1 MKHLITLLILI
12 AFCAEISAQ
21 EAVDTTNWKALYTA
35 AKGRIA
41 KTDYFTAMNYLQKAL
56 QLHESD
62 TLKRELAV
70 CYYNRGY
77 YYECGKICRSI
88 LYPDSLESDMVLLTK
103 SLKKTEEFLDMM
115 SYQKIIFKKN
125 PLNQANTIGLA
136 QSYLDFSRP
145 DLAVECLDE
154 YCQLDSTNLSINT
167 MKARALFAGQ
177 KYQRA
182 VEEYE
187 KLMLDDG
194 GNTPVNFYY
203 YGVSLRMTGNYL
215 QSVTNLTLANELTEW
230 KNPQIL
236 TQLGYSQLKIDSLA
250 YKGAENL
257 KKAVE
262 AMQPDPQSLK
272 SVYYRLADYHEQRNN
287 WRKSLDYYLKIKA
300 LDNMDAALSYRISYC
315 YKMLQNADK
324 ELEYL
329 DKFLSL
335 SDDSVACV
343 RVKERIQ
350 YLKNERFMNGSGNK

>member
-1 MKHLITLLILI
+1 MAWRRVIWT
-12 AFCAEISAQ
+12 
-21 EAVDTTNWKALYTA
+21 
-35 AKGRIA
+35 
-41 KTDYFTAMNYLQKAL
+41 
-56 QLHESD
+56 
-62 TLKRELAV
+62 
-70 CYYNRGY
+70 
-77 YYECGKICRSI
+77 
-88 LYPDSLESDMVLLTK
+88 
-103 SLKKTEEFLDMM
+103 
-115 SYQKIIFKKN
+115 
-125 PLNQANTIGLA
+125 
-136 QSYLDFSRP
+136 RP

-315 YKMLQNADK
+315 YKMLQNTEK

-329 DKFLSL
+329 DKFLAL

-350 YLKNERFMNGSGNK
+350 HLKNERFMNGSGNK